1 MANLEAPVLSRRSTW
16 ADIPALKRLPALR
29 GTTKLREASTF
40 VAEVRNELVAAVPLA
55 GRAPTLHNPE
65 LSTPDLV
72 ELLQRWAR
80 NVRRREAKRA
90 AQRLRTSS
98 ASIAAASVAPA

>member
-1 MANLEAPVLSRRSTW
+1 MMSLDAPVLIRRSTW

-29 GTTKLREASTF
+29 GTTKLRDSAYF
-40 VAEVRNELVAAVPLA
+40 VAEVRNELVAAVPLS

-65 LSTPDLV
+65 LSNRDLL

-90 AQRLRTSS
+90 ATNIRD
-98 ASIAAASVAPA
+98 A